1 MASSSAEKKTAAEVV
16 AALDLHR
23 HPDGGFYLETF
34 RDSSVALPK
43 SALPPQCKPTFVVGS
58 FCLCSLRLDTV

>member
-1 MASSSAEKKTAAEVV
+1 VCTYIEKKTTAEVV

-34 RDSSVALPK
+34 RNPFVALP
-43 SALPPQCKPTFVVGS
+43 PRCKPTFVVGS
-58 FCLCSLRLDTV
+58 FVCSRVGLVFSSITPF